1 MLNIYFFLSFAQRK
15 KLILVLFLGW
25 GGGGGTGDGRVGRGG
40 GQRFSLFSSQMTKIK
55 FYQNS
60 GKQVQYVY
68 FFLIFHPD
76 HTLSDTHTPYY
87 RKLYISIML
96 LKGKETIS
104 ISLNC
109 LKSSNS
115 KNISF
120 CSLQNV
126 HCSRCI

>member
-25 GGGGGTGDGRVGRGG
+25 GARVMEGWGGEGVSVFLYFHLKWRRLS
-40 GQRFSLFSSQMTKIK
+40 FIKIQGSRYNMWV
-55 FYQNS
+55 F
-60 GKQVQYVY
+60 VFV
-68 FFLIFHPD
+68 LIFHPD
-76 HTLSDTHTPYY
+76 HTLSDKHTPYC

-96 LKGKETIS
+96 LKGKKTLS
-104 ISLNC
+104 ISLNY

-115 KNISF
+115 ENISF

>member
-1 MLNIYFFLSFAQRK
+1 MLNICFFLSFAQRK

-25 GGGGGTGDGRVGRGG
+25 GARVMEGWGGEGA
-40 GQRFSLFSSQMTKIK
+40 QRFSLFHLKWRRLSFIKIQGSR
-55 FYQNS
+55 YNICI
-60 GKQVQYVY
+60 
-68 FFLIFHPD
+68 FFKIFHSY
-76 HTLSDTHTPYY
+76 HTLPDTDTPYY

-96 LKGKETIS
+96 LKGKETRS

-115 KNISF
+115 ENISF

>member
-1 MLNIYFFLSFAQRK
+1 MLNICFFLSFAQRK
-15 KLILVLFLGW
+15 ILILVLFLGW
-25 GGGGGTGDGRVGRGG
+25 EAQVMEGWGREGGGSAF
-40 GQRFSLFSSQMTKIK
+40 FSISSQMTRIN

-60 GKQVQYVY
+60 GKQVEYMI
-68 FFLIFHPD
+68 FFLILHRPNHIF
-76 HTLSDTHTPYY
+76 SDTDTPYR

-96 LKGKETIS
+96 LKGKETRS

>member
-1 MLNIYFFLSFAQRK
+1 MLNICFFLSFAQRK

-25 GGGGGTGDGRVGRGG
+25 GTRVMEGWGGEG
-40 GQRFSLFSSQMTKIK
+40 GQRFSLFHLKWRRLRFIKIQGSR
-55 FYQNS
+55 YNICI
-60 GKQVQYVY
+60 
-68 FFLIFHPD
+68 FFKIFHPD
-76 HTLSDTHTPYY
+76 HTLSGTDTPYY

-96 LKGKETIS
+96 LKGKETRS

-115 KNISF
+115 ENIFF

>member
-1 MLNIYFFLSFAQRK
+1 MLNICFFLSFAQRK
-15 KLILVLFLGW
+15 KIDTRAFLGV
-25 GGGGGTGDGRVGRGG
+25 GGTGDGRVGSAF
-40 GQRFSLFSSQMTKIK
+40 FSISSQMTKIK

-76 HTLSDTHTPYY
+76 HTLSDTDTPYY

-96 LKGKETIS
+96 LKGKETRS

-115 KNISF
+115 ENISF

>member
-1 MLNIYFFLSFAQRK
+1 MLNICFFLSFAQRK

-25 GGGGGTGDGRVGRGG
+25 GTRVMEGWGGEGGSAF
-40 GQRFSLFSSQMTKIK
+40 FSISSQMTKIK

-60 GKQVQYVY
+60 GKQVQYMY
-68 FFLIFHPD
+68 FFFLIFHPD
-76 HTLSDTHTPYY
+76 HTLSDTDTPYY

-96 LKGKETIS
+96 LKGKETRS

-115 KNISF
+115 ENVYI

>member
-25 GGGGGTGDGRVGRGG
+25 GGGTGDGRVGRGG

-126 HCSRCI
+126 HCSWCI

>member
-1 MLNIYFFLSFAQRK
+1 MLNICFFLSFAQRK

-25 GGGGGTGDGRVGRGG
+25 GARVMEGWGGGSAF
-40 GQRFSLFSSQMTKIK
+40 FSISSQMTKIK

-60 GKQVQYVY
+60 GKQVQYMY
-68 FFLIFHPD
+68 FFFIFHPD
-76 HTLSDTHTPYY
+76 HTLSDTDTPYY

-96 LKGKETIS
+96 LKGKETRS

-115 KNISF
+115 ENISF

>member
-1 MLNIYFFLSFAQRK
+1 MLNICFFLSFAQRK

-25 GGGGGTGDGRVGRGG
+25 GARVMEGWGGEG
-40 GQRFSLFSSQMTKIK
+40 GQRFSLFHLKWRRLSFIKIQGSRYNICI
-55 FYQNS
+55 F
-60 GKQVQYVY
+60 

-76 HTLSDTHTPYY
+76 HTLSDTDTPYY

-96 LKGKETIS
+96 LKGKETRS

-115 KNISF
+115 ENISF